1 MNAVIYAR
9 YSSHNQ
15 TEQSIEGQLRDCYE
29 YAKRNEYTVI
39 GEYIDRAISG
49 NTDERPDFQRMIKD
63 ASKRQFE
70 RVIVWKLDRFAR
82 NRYDSATYK
91 HKLKQYGVKVVSAM
105 ENVGEGD
112 ESVLLEALLEAS
124 AEYYSLDL
132 KKKINRGLRE
142 SALKG
147 TYVGGVLPFGYYVNA
162 ERKLCVDEKTA
173 PIVRYCFEEY
183 GKGTSSQLII
193 DHLNE
198 RGIRSAKGL
207 PIGHSWLKHVLK
219 NRKYIGEYIFNGIPV
234 AGGCPALIDAA
245 LFEKVQ
251 GKIAAKRRAGG
262 AATAKVEYLLQGKI
276 YCGLCGSPITAESG
290 RNGQGVVYNYY
301 ACAKKKKAHA
311 CQKANERKDFL
322 EWYIVEQ
329 TLEYVLTPGRIDYIA
344 NAIVAAYEREFDKA
358 GIAALEQKVARI
370 EGEIQNAMDACIQAT
385 TEAMRA
391 RFMARCEQLDV
402 QKADVEIDLA
412 KLRVAAAITYTV
424 EEVTA
429 WLRQFCKGD
438 ALDMDVRRR
447 IIDTFINAVYLY
459 DDKVII
465 YYNIKDGRQVSYI
478 EAIDAPNELENL
490 QPVPEGIKKA
500 NGQTLKSSTVGLN
513 GGAYR
518 PTVEHFY
525 IVAGHLFGLV
535 APIVHDEEALASARD
550 RG

>member
-29 YAKRNEYTVI
+29 YAKRNEYTVV

-49 NTDERPDFQRMIKD
+49 STDERPDFQRMIKD

-112 ESVLLEALLEAS
+112 ESILLEALLEAS
-124 AEYYSLDL
+124 AEYYSADL
-132 KKKINRGLRE
+132 RKKINRGLRE

-147 TYVGGVLPFGYYVNA
+147 TYVGGVIPYGYHVSA
-162 ERKLCVDEKTA
+162 ERKLCVDEDTA
-173 PIVRYCFEEY
+173 PTVRYCFEAY
-183 GKGTSSQLII
+183 AKGTSSQTII

-198 RGIRSAKGL
+198 RGVRSAKGL

-219 NRKYIGEYIFNGIPV
+219 NRKYIGEYVYNGIPV
-234 AGGCPALIDAA
+234 TGGCPSLIDTA
-245 LFEKVQ
+245 LFERVQDKVA
-251 GKIAAKRRAGG
+251 GKRRAGGG

-276 YCGLCGSPITAESG
+276 YCGLCSSPITAESG
-290 RNGQGVVYNYY
+290 RNKQCVIYNYY
-301 ACAKKKKAHA
+301 ACSKRKKLHDCK
-311 CQKANERKDFL
+311 KANERKDFL

-329 TLEYVLTPGRIDYIA
+329 TLEYVLTPERLDYIA

-358 GIAALEQKVARI
+358 GIASLEQKIARI
-370 EGEIQNAMDACIQAT
+370 EGEIQNTMDACIQAK

-391 RFMARCEQLDV
+391 RFMARCEELDV
-402 QKADVEIDLA
+402 QKIDVEIDLS
-412 KLRVAAAITYTV
+412 KLRIAAAITYTV
-424 EEVTA
+424 EEVSE

-438 ALDMDVRRR
+438 PMDIDVRRR
-447 IIDTFINAVYLY
+447 IIDVFINSVYLF

-478 EAIDAPNELENL
+478 EAIGASSELENL
-490 QPVPEGIKKA
+490 QPVPEVGKKA
-500 NGQTLKSSTVGLN
+500 TSGQTFKGSTAGQN
-513 GGAYR
+513 GGA
-518 PTVEHFY
+518 
-525 IVAGHLFGLV
+525 
-535 APIVHDEEALASARD
+535 
-550 RG
+550 